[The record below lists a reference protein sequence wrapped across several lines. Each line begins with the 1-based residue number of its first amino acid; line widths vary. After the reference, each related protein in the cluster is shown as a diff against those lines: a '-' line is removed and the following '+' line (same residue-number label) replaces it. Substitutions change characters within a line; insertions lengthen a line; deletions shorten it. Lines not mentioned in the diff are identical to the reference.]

1 MSFWVAGAVLVGSIG
16 SAVIGSKAAKDA
28 SKAGQNAAAS
38 EWEYLRNRDLQ
49 ARSDNQSY
57 RKSGYDALNAMNV
70 MTGQERQLS
79 GEQSDEIDDLI
90 DDLWSDFDKDGTY
103 GLTEEQQSEVDA
115 IPLPGYQ
122 GGGILDGL
130 KQRKI
135 QGEERETLTRQFKS
149 ENKLAYGDISKEDFY
164 ADKRAEMLG
173 DPYEWKEDPGYQF
186 RLDEGNKYLQQ
197 RQAAGGGYNSGAAI
211 KGGVEY
217 NQNAASDEFGKI
229 YGRLAQIAGFGP
241 GAIMASQG
249 QGGGDAAI
257 ARGGAYQAAGAVA
270 QGNAWGNAASSIAG
284 AAGDIYQGFNQP
296 AKATI
301 AQPNYNWANDPQY
314 KV

>member
-16 SAVIGSKAAKDA
+16 SAVIGSKASAKA

-38 EWEYLRNRDLQ
+38 EWEYLQNRDLQ

-79 GEQSDEIDDLI
+79 GEQSDEIDDL
-90 DDLWSDFDKDGTY
+90 WSDFDDDGTY
-103 GLTEEQQSEVDA
+103 GLTPEQQESIDQAGKSAEDNWRWGGRGE
-115 IPLPGYQ
+115 LLFGRQ
-122 GGGILDGL
+122 GA
-130 KQRKI
+130 R
-135 QGEERETLTRQFKS
+135 EEATKELTAKYEN
-149 ENKLAYGDISKEDFY
+149 ENKLAYGETNKEDFY
-164 ADKRAEMLG
+164 AEKKAEMLG

-241 GAIMASQG
+241 GTIMASQG

-270 QGNAWGNAASSIAG
+270 QGNAWGGAASSVAG
-284 AAGDIYQGFNQP
+284 AAGDIFQGFNQP

>member
-1 MSFWVAGAVLVGSIG
+1 MPAAPAIIMGAAAIG
-16 SAVIGSKAAKDA
+16 GAAISANSASKA
-28 SKAGQNAAAS
+28 SKAGQRAS
-38 EWEYLRNRDLQ
+38 ENELQYLQNRDLQ

-57 RKSGYDALNAMNV
+57 RESGYNALNALNS

-79 GEQSDEIDDLI
+79 GEQSDEIDS
-90 DDLWSDFDKDGTY
+90 LWSDFDKDGTY
-103 GLTEEQQSEVDA
+103 GLTALQQKSADQAGQSAYDDWTWDGRGDLLFGRQGAREEATKE
-115 IPLPGYQ
+115 
-122 GGGILDGL
+122 
-130 KQRKI
+130 
-135 QGEERETLTRQFKS
+135 LTAKYEN
-149 ENKLAYGDISKEDFY
+149 ENKLAYGETNKEDFY
-164 ADKRAEMLG
+164 AEKKAEMLG

-197 RQAAGGGYNSGAAI
+197 RQSAGSGYNAGAAI
-211 KGGVEY
+211 KGGLEY
-217 NQNAASDEFGKI
+217 NQNAASDEFRNI
-229 YGRLAQIAGFGP
+229 HARLAQIAGFGP